1 MLKLLFV
8 RIISNSIFMSIKRI
22 DYKEAREYYIKGEGD
37 EYPSLY
43 DVAREFK
50 YSLSTL
56 RKKAANEGWLKK
68 RKERISLQE
77 TMEMRKEFNYPP
89 YQNLIR
95 HLFRSRSEAKVEFYS
110 NKWADLINESKIKHL
125 TIKGP
130 APAPIEKIK
139 GFYRFHLFYFTKSVR
154 MALKD
159 LSKIRESFPLDPEVH
174 DILDVDAHQIS

>member
-56 RKKAANEGWLKK
+56 RKKAANEGWLRK

-77 TMEMRKEFNYPP
+77 TMEMRKEFMGKATK
-89 YQNLIR
+89 L
-95 HLFRSRSEAKVEFYS
+95 S
-110 NKWADLINESKIKHL
+110 NVAFNAISAAEYIIGKIKEEQNDIENGKKAFDVNIASKQIWSLNQAMSLVEKAQL
-125 TIKGP
+125 TLDE
-130 APAPIEKIK
+130 IENGNMSPMSDI
-139 GFYRFHLFYFTKSVR
+139 GF
-154 MALKD
+154 
-159 LSKIRESFPLDPEVH
+159 I
-174 DILDVDAHQIS
+174 

>member
-1 MLKLLFV
+1 
-8 RIISNSIFMSIKRI
+8 MSIKRI

-77 TMEMRKEFNYPP
+77 TMEMRKEFMGKASKLTNVSFNAISAAEYIIKKIQEEQKQIELG
-89 YQNLIR
+89 YKSFDVHIATKQIWALNNAMKL
-95 HLFRSRSEAKVEFYS
+95 VERGQQTL
-110 NKWADLINESKIKHL
+110 DE
-125 TIKGP
+125 
-130 APAPIEKIK
+130 IEN
-139 GFYRFHLFYFTKSVR
+139 GHMSPLD
-154 MALKD
+154 D
-159 LSKIRESFPLDPEVH
+159 LSFL
-174 DILDVDAHQIS
+174 

>member
-77 TMEMRKEFNYPP
+77 TMEMRKEFMGKATKLS
-89 YQNLIR
+89 NLAFNAI
-95 HLFRSRSEAKVEFYS
+95 SAAEY
-110 NKWADLINESKIKHL
+110 IIGKIKEEQKDIENGKKAFDVNIASKQIWSLNQAMNLVEKAQL
-125 TIKGP
+125 TLDE
-130 APAPIEKIK
+130 IENGNMSPMSDI
-139 GFYRFHLFYFTKSVR
+139 GF
-154 MALKD
+154 
-159 LSKIRESFPLDPEVH
+159 I
-174 DILDVDAHQIS
+174 